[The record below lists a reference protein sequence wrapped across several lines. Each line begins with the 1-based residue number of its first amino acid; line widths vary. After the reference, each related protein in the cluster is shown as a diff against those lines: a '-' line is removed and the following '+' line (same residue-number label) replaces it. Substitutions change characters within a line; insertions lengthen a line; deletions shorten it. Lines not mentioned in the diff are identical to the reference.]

1 MSEFMKCLIQG
12 RKRKHLTQRDAAEMA
27 GISKENLIRLES
39 GSFVDLNENEL
50 RRIASVVGADGD
62 MMISLF
68 RTEFRPELRA
78 AEKRPGPASSS
89 PASAPL
95 SKELADIEKILMTM
109 PAESKENLITMFHLL
124 VQAQMLAQAH
134 AFRFKTA

>member
-12 RKRKHLTQRDAAEMA
+12 RKRQHLTQRDAAEMA
-27 GISKENLIRLES
+27 GISKEDLIRLES
-39 GSFVDLNENEL
+39 GSFVDLSENEL
-50 RRIASVVGADGD
+50 RRIASVIGADGD

-78 AEKRPGPASSS
+78 AEKRTGQAASS

-95 SKELADIEKILMTM
+95 SKELADIERILMTM
-109 PAESKENLITMFHLL
+109 PEESKENLITMFHLL

>member
-12 RKRKHLTQRDAAEMA
+12 RKRQHLTQRDAAEMA

-39 GSFVDLNENEL
+39 GSFVGLSENEL
-50 RRIASVVGADGD
+50 RRIASVIGADGD

-68 RTEFRPELRA
+68 QTEFQPELRA
-78 AEKRPGPASSS
+78 AEKRTRPVASS
-89 PASAPL
+89 PTSAPL
-95 SKELADIEKILMTM
+95 SRELADIEKILMTM
-109 PAESKENLITMFHLL
+109 PAESKENLITMFHPL
-124 VQAQMLAQAH
+124 VQAQMLAQAR

>member
-12 RKRKHLTQRDAAEMA
+12 RKRQHLTQRDAAEMA
-27 GISKENLIRLES
+27 GISKEDLIRLES
-39 GSFVDLNENEL
+39 GSFVDLSENEL
-50 RRIASVVGADGD
+50 RRIASVIGADGD

-78 AEKRPGPASSS
+78 AGIKTGPAASS

-95 SKELADIEKILMTM
+95 SRELADIEKILMTM

-124 VQAQMLAQAH
+124 VQAQMLAQAR